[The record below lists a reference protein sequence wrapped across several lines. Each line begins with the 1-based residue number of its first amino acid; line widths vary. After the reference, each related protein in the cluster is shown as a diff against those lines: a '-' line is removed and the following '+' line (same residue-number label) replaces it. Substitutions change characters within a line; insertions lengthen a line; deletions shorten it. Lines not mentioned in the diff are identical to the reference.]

1 MSNEYNTGRDVDENM
16 FNHCDHDC
24 WTCECVEC
32 KEMGKDLVKSYIS
45 LKSSEEEYKKQYLKY
60 FELLRIEQNHVDSLY
75 EENEELKK
83 PLKKCCPYHP
93 LQCPVDVCINKT
105 TGAPIEQCDSLRS
118 PYVCY
123 TTQQHPFQ
131 WGVMRILLRLIQIAK
146 IKYAILEHVNHKFKF
161 LLYH

>member
-1 MSNEYNTGRDVDENM
+1 VT
-16 FNHCDHDC
+16 
-24 WTCECVEC
+24 
-32 KEMGKDLVKSYIS
+32 

-60 FELLRIEQNHVDSLY
+60 FELLRIEQSHVDFLY
-75 EENEELKK
+75 KENEELKK
-83 PLKKCCPYHP
+83 RLEKCCPDHP

-131 WGVMRILLRLIQIAK
+131 WGC
-146 IKYAILEHVNHKFKF
+146 YADITSANSNCKNKVCDTRTCKS
-161 LLYH
+161 